1 MKCRR
6 GKNCAGYWRSRHP
19 PLQIVAEIDRVETAI
34 PFLQTNHVDLVFSDI
49 ELLDGN
55 AFDIYNQVQ
64 VLCPIIF
71 TTAYDQFWM
80 NAFETNG
87 IAYLLKPYSKER
99 FQQAWDKFIRLK
111 HAGQHQDNQLNN
123 LTLLI
128 EKQLAE
134 RSYKKSFL
142 VHTHQEMR
150 MLQIEYIAFFEAFN
164 GVVFAFDNSGKKH
177 LLSETT
183 IKEIEDRLDPA
194 IFFRLNRSELISKNQ
209 IERIERYSKN
219 TIAVK
224 MKGCDRCLK
233 TSQSSTATFRK
244 WIEQ

>member
-1 MKCRR
+1 MIKIAIIEDETPARR
-6 GKNCAGYWRSRHP
+6 KLRRLLEEQAP

-71 TTAYDQFWM
+71 TTAYNQFWM

-111 HAGQHQDNQLNN
+111 HAGQHHDNQLHN
-123 LTLLI
+123 LTLLVEI
-128 EKQLAE
+128 ALA
-134 RSYKKSFL
+134 
-142 VHTHQEMR
+142 
-150 MLQIEYIAFFEAFN
+150 
-164 GVVFAFDNSGKKH
+164 
-177 LLSETT
+177 
-183 IKEIEDRLDPA
+183 
-194 IFFRLNRSELISKNQ
+194 
-209 IERIERYSKN
+209 
-219 TIAVK
+219 
-224 MKGCDRCLK
+224 LK
-233 TSQSSTATFRK
+233 
-244 WIEQ
+244 